1 LSLRSIRGPN
11 KIMSKDFVAI
21 SINDSSTSYPPN
33 SKLFCNLCNCN
44 LILLDPQK
52 DEWFCS
58 RCNVSYYSNKGEKVK
73 RTNKFSTPGP
83 KTDAH
88 WNITGQKMHLVSIV
102 LDDKELSST
111 YGKEKLPK
119 SFEEMQRHGVKIT
132 SWEERV

>member
-1 LSLRSIRGPN
+1 
-11 KIMSKDFVAI
+11 
-21 SINDSSTSYPPN
+21 
-33 SKLFCNLCNCN
+33 
-44 LILLDPQK
+44 LLDPQK
-52 DEWFCS
+52 EEWFCS
-58 RCNVSYYSNKGEKVK
+58 RCNVSYYPNKGEKVK
-73 RTNKFSTPGP
+73 RANKFSTPGP
-83 KTDAH
+83 QTDAH